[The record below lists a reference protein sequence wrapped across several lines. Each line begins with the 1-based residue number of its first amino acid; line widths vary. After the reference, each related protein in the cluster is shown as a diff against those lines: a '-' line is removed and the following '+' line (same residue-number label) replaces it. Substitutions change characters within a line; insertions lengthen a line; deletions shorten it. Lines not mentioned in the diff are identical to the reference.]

1 MGALSFAM
9 ISKPA
14 NHVTLVLTSPHPP
27 ARFSSWQSRSA
38 RFSPL
43 QSKSIKNTSTESTSF
58 QFTRERKECDTELR
72 LDPKATSTL
81 SLEDASKTGQDQK
94 KQNAV
99 AFACLDEDIARV
111 RRLFSEIESRQTS
124 VSAYDTAWV
133 AMVPSMEDSQSP
145 QFPQCLSWIM
155 DNQLWDGSWGLSDL
169 PYIKDRLFHTL
180 ACIIALRT
188 WNVGNK
194 NVETGLRF
202 IRENIGKIG
211 SEDKHNPAGF
221 EIIFSAMLEDA
232 RGLCLELPYES
243 SPLKLMLAKRKEIL
257 KSIEIDHMTEYGASL
272 IYIVE
277 GIERIVDWNKVLRHQ
292 NKDGS
297 LFHSPSATACALK
310 HTKKSTCLKYLNSML
325 QNLENEVPSV
335 YPITVFTSLS
345 MVDRLERLGIARHFK
360 CEIKQAL
367 DDVYGSWKKN
377 EIVEG
382 ISSASD
388 IVNSSVCFRI
398 LRWNGYDVSPDV
410 FLSYLKDGDFLPS
423 VEKSDQAVS
432 AMLNL
437 YKASQ
442 VMFPGERILEE
453 AKSFSRDY
461 LAKSE
466 AKSIMHDKNI
476 VLKNLEEEIEYA
488 IGVPWL
494 ACLERIEHR
503 RYIEKY
509 GFNDI
514 WIGKT
519 SYKIPCISN
528 EVFSNLAKKDY
539 NICQAVQQKDLQE
552 LEKWFIEAKFGDLHF
567 ARQKLVYCYFSV
579 ASTLFSPEMSA
590 ARIAWTKNA
599 VLTTVIDDFYDVGA
613 SIAELQCFLE
623 AVNRWDPAEIFS
635 FSDSVKILFSA
646 LYDTV
651 NDIAR
656 NAWDFQGRDIS
667 IHLRE
672 IWYRL
677 LSSMMKEAEWAKTGY
692 IPSMQEYMEIG
703 KTSIALEPIVLIPLY
718 FVGPKLSEQIIHH
731 NEYSNLM
738 QLVNVCGRLLNDIQ
752 SYKREAKEGKQNYMI
767 LLMKEYPPITAENAI
782 ERIRQN
788 IKESTQK
795 LLKNLLE
802 PSVLPRDCKQLYW
815 NMVRILHLFYLNTDG
830 FSSPT
835 EMLEHVN
842 AVLFKPVL

>member
-1 MGALSFAM
+1 
-9 ISKPA
+9 
-14 NHVTLVLTSPHPP
+14 
-27 ARFSSWQSRSA
+27 
-38 RFSPL
+38 
-43 QSKSIKNTSTESTSF
+43 
-58 QFTRERKECDTELR
+58 
-72 LDPKATSTL
+72 
-81 SLEDASKTGQDQK
+81 
-94 KQNAV
+94 
-99 AFACLDEDIARV
+99 
-111 RRLFSEIESRQTS
+111 
-124 VSAYDTAWV
+124 
-133 AMVPSMEDSQSP
+133 
-145 QFPQCLSWIM
+145 
-155 DNQLWDGSWGLSDL
+155 
-169 PYIKDRLFHTL
+169 
-180 ACIIALRT
+180 
-188 WNVGNK
+188 
-194 NVETGLRF
+194 
-202 IRENIGKIG
+202 
-211 SEDKHNPAGF
+211 
-221 EIIFSAMLEDA
+221 A

-277 GIERIVDWNKVLRHQ
+277 GIQRIVDWNKVLRHQ

-590 ARIAWTKNA
+590 VRMVWTKNSA
-599 VLTTVIDDFYDVGA
+599 LITLIDYFYDVEG
-613 SIAELQCFLE
+613 SMEELQVFVE
-623 AVNRWDPAEIFS
+623 AVKRWDPAVIHGS
-635 FSDSVKILFSA
+635 SKSVQILFSG
-646 LYDTV
+646 LYSTV
-651 NDIAR
+651 SDIAQ
-656 NAWDFQGRDIS
+656 NACASQGRDVS
-667 IHLRE
+667 THFKE
-672 IWYRL
+672 ICYRVV
-677 LSSMMKEAEWAKTGY
+677 SSMMKEAEWAKSGY
-692 IPSMQEYMEIG
+692 VPSMQEYMENGIL
-703 KTSIALEPIVLIPLY
+703 SMALEPNVVLPIY
-718 FVGPKLSEQIIHH
+718 FVGPKLSEEIIQLPEH
-731 NEYSNLM
+731 SNLL
-738 QLVNVCGRLLNDIQ
+738 QLLSTFGRLLNDT
-752 SYKREAKEGKQNYMI
+752 R
-767 LLMKEYPPITAENAI
+767 T
-782 ERIRQN
+782 
-788 IKESTQK
+788 T
-795 LLKNLLE
+795 
-802 PSVLPRDCKQLYW
+802 
-815 NMVRILHLFYLNTDG
+815 
-830 FSSPT
+830 
-835 EMLEHVN
+835 
-842 AVLFKPVL
+842 